1 MGNWALLSCLEPI
14 FFERNIDS
22 QMSFIP
28 CDFQHFYLRNLQLP
42 HMLDLNLKYEL
53 NYANMSSNSLLLVL
67 KYGKMFSFG

>member
-1 MGNWALLSCLEPI
+1 
-14 FFERNIDS
+14 
-22 QMSFIP
+22 MSFIP

-42 HMLDLNLKYEL
+42 HMLGLNLKYEL